1 MSYFDWIW
9 NNNYFYEVTTGYA
22 GISASGRQTHASHN
36 KRKMSA
42 NLLLSVKLHGI
53 LHTKSIHETTD
64 HSICLYATPW
74 SLASSN
80 HETMDHC
87 LSMQHHGLTNSIH
100 ETMDHYLYNTDNHG
114 LFSPIPYMKPDTTLS
129 VYTTPWSPLINS
141 IHETRDHYL
150 YIQHHGL
157 FFTKSIIENW
167 WEETMVLYRQRV
179 IPGLMYETGEKRPW
193 CCIDREWGM
202 VSCI

>member
-1 MSYFDWIW
+1 MVSFSQILYFSWD
-9 NNNYFYEVTTGYA
+9 NGSFG
-22 GISASGRQTHASHN
+22 
-36 KRKMSA
+36 
-42 NLLLSVKLHGI
+42 LSVKLHGL

-64 HSICLYATPW
+64 HSICLYTTPW

-87 LSMQHHGLTNSIH
+87 LSIQHHGLTNSIH

-114 LFSPIPYMKPDTTLS
+114 LFSPIPYMKPETTLS

-157 FFTKSIIENW
+157 FFTKSIH
-167 WEETMVLYRQRV
+167 ETIQFL
-179 IPGLMYETGEKRPW
+179 
-193 CCIDREWGM
+193 
-202 VSCI
+202 